1 MGGRWGVLKGC
12 FFVKLG
18 ENRAFFLYLCPKNVQ
33 HDSEFRVK
41 KKNIAFLV
49 LFGLCTALL
58 TACLFDSDDSALSSW
73 LGDQGLPDSYRVQT
87 LTIDG
92 LMPESATANNG
103 KTVFAIADRAIFG
116 AQAGL
121 THDLV
126 FDFLV
131 DDKRLFEGT
140 ASSDSVAAYISAVSI
155 NSFYK
160 ADEFPADSLPYKE
173 TLSLKY
179 EWILDNGKKKS
190 FYDSI
195 ADIDPE
201 DWQAGLEEW
210 ETAESAEMDYDVLI
224 STKDSVFKFPIPET
238 LLEEIKTAGPMCH
251 LQLRL
256 SAPESKHLYRMHGV
270 YDASGSVNMYVP
282 TLHVSFVADSSYEKL
297 ITAFR
302 MSNVITY
309 NDGCDDC
316 LLAHG
321 GVFDSIVVEY
331 PSDKILEALADF
343 YGDDFPFKE
352 GDGYDVRQAVVLAQL
367 TFPRDD
373 SEGYSELGL
382 PIQVVVGSYID
393 SLGTEVRRME
403 EYKLN
408 RKLIAESGHPNMVF
422 YDGDSI
428 SLQVTYGMRDIIN
441 QAQNGRNLKMMVR
454 LGWPVLQAT
463 DSTYKNYAVKDSV
476 TGKTDTSYVFLD
488 HFDYARYDFGK
499 SFSQPATLKLWLATK
514 RGGEE

>member
-1 MGGRWGVLKGC
+1 MAVIWRGKM
-12 FFVKLG
+12 G

-49 LFGLCTALL
+49 LCGLCAALL

-92 LMPESATANNG
+92 LVPESATVNNG
-103 KTVFAIADRAIFG
+103 KTVFAIADRMVFG
-116 AQAGL
+116 TQAGL

-131 DDKRLFEGT
+131 DDKKLFEQT
-140 ASSDSVAAYISAVSI
+140 ARSDSVYAYVSAVSI

-160 ADEFPADSLPYKE
+160 ANEFPADSLPYKE

-179 EWILDNGKKKS
+179 KWILDNGKKNS
-190 FYDSI
+190 FFDSI
-195 ADIDPE
+195 ADITHE
-201 DWQAGLEEW
+201 TWQNGLEEW
-210 ETAESAEMDYDVLI
+210 ETEESAEMDYDVVI
-224 STKDSVFKFPIPET
+224 STKDSVFRFPIPEA
-238 LLEEIKTAGPMCH
+238 LVEKIKVAGPICH

-256 SAPESKHLYRMHGV
+256 SAPEAKHVYRMHGV
-270 YDASGSVNMYVP
+270 YDASGNP
-282 TLHVSFVADSSYEKL
+282 NNNAPALHVYAVTDTTYDKL
-297 ITAFR
+297 IVAFR
-302 MSNVITY
+302 VSNVITY
-309 NDGCDDC
+309 NDECDGC

-321 GVFDSIVVEY
+321 GVFDSVVVEY

-352 GDGYDVRQAVVLAQL
+352 GNGYDVRQAIVLAQL

-393 SLGTEVRRME
+393 SLGTEIRRME
-403 EYKLN
+403 EYKPN

-422 YDGDSI
+422 YDGDSV
-428 SLQVTYGMRDIIN
+428 SLQVTYGMRDLIN
-441 QAQNGRNLKMMVR
+441 QAKNGRNFKMMVR

-463 DSTYKNYAVKDSV
+463 DSTYRNHVVKDST